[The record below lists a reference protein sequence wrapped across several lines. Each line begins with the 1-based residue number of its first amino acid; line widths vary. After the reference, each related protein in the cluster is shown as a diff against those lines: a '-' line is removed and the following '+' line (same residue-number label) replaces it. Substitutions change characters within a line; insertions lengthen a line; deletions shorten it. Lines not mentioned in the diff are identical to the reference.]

1 MRRVG
6 VDGNLLVWFE
16 NYLNDRYQQV
26 TIHGEI
32 SRPIPVLSG
41 VPQGS
46 ILGPLLFLVYVN
58 DLPENTTSSSVA
70 LFADDTKCDRAIRTT
85 EDVKHLQCDLE
96 IINEWCRTWRMNLN
110 QSKSGLLTVTRNRK
124 KVLSSYQLTNDNPTN
139 TSIINKRNVQ
149 KDLGVLI
156 TPDLKWNHQVSSVC
170 AKANRMLGFLRR
182 SSHNMSSPRIRCI
195 LYKTLV
201 RSNLHTAVKSGHHSV
216 FR

>member
-1 MRRVG
+1 MDHQLLIKKLRRVG
-6 VDGNLLVWFE
+6 VGGNLLVWFE

-70 LFADDTKCDRAIRTT
+70 LFADDTKCYRAIRTT

-124 KVLSSYQLTNDNPTN
+124 QVLSSYQLTNDNPTN

-156 TPDLKWNHQVSSVC
+156 TPDLKYVQKPTGC
-170 AKANRMLGFLRR
+170 
-182 SSHNMSSPRIRCI
+182 
-195 LYKTLV
+195 
-201 RSNLHTAVKSGHHSV
+201 
-216 FR
+216 

>member
-1 MRRVG
+1 MDFTEAFDRVDHQLLIKKLRRVG
-6 VDGNLLVWFE
+6 VGGNLLVWFE
-16 NYLNDRYQQV
+16 NYLNDRYHQV
-26 TIHGEI
+26 TINGEI

-70 LFADDTKCDRAIRTT
+70 LFADDTKCYRAIRTT

-96 IINEWCRTWRMNLN
+96 IINEWCRIWRMNLN

-124 KVLSSYQLTNDNPTN
+124 QVLLSYQLTNDNPTN

-149 KDLGVLI
+149 KDLGVLT
-156 TPDLKWNHQVSSVC
+156 TPYLKWNHRVSSAC
-170 AKANRMLGFLRR
+170 TKAYRMLGFLRG
-182 SSHNMSSPRIRCI
+182 S
-195 LYKTLV
+195 
-201 RSNLHTAVKSGHHSV
+201 
-216 FR
+216 

>member
-1 MRRVG
+1 MDLTEAFDRVDHQLLIKKLRRVG
-6 VDGNLLVWFE
+6 VGGNLLVWFE
-16 NYLNDRYQQV
+16 NYLNDRYHQV
-26 TIHGEI
+26 TINGEI

-70 LFADDTKCDRAIRTT
+70 LFAEDTKCYRAIRTT

-96 IINEWCRTWRMNLN
+96 IINELCRIWRMNLN

-124 KVLSSYQLTNDNPTN
+124 QVLLSYQLTNDNPTN

-149 KDLGVLI
+149 KDLGVLT
-156 TPDLKWNHQVSSVC
+156 TPYLKWNHQVSSVC
-170 AKANRMLGFLRR
+170 TKANRMLGFLRG
-182 SSHNMSSPRIRCI
+182 S
-195 LYKTLV
+195 
-201 RSNLHTAVKSGHHSV
+201 
-216 FR
+216 